1 MSTSHL
7 RLIATVAVIAAA
19 ALTGVVT
26 GLLGATGEETLAI
39 PLAAAGF
46 AGALISGGVV
56 VGLVGGRLHPVTTP
70 AAAAAP
76 VAPAT
81 DSAALAAIDQL
92 NTERRTL
99 IDTCIYV
106 RDRATSQA
114 ISDKIGTGLT
124 QAGVA
129 TVSPVGERFD
139 PTRHEAGGTTP
150 TGDPSHDGLIAA
162 VETVGYAD
170 RTAVL
175 RNPIVTVYR
184 NGGA

>member
-26 GLLGATGEETLAI
+26 GLLGATGTSTLAI
-39 PLAAAGF
+39 PVAAAGF
-46 AGALISGGVV
+46 GGALIAGAVV
-56 VGLVGGRLHPVTTP
+56 VGLLGGRLKPLAAP

-76 VAPAT
+76 APAP

-114 ISDKIGTGLT
+114 ISDKIGAGLT

-150 TGDPSHDGLIAA
+150 AADASHDGLIAA

>member
-19 ALTGVVT
+19 ALTGAVT
-26 GLLGATGEETLAI
+26 GLLGATDSSFAI
-39 PLAAAGF
+39 PVAGAGF
-46 AGALISGGVV
+46 GGALVAGAVV
-56 VGLVGGRLHPVTTP
+56 VGLLGGRLHPPAAIVEQP
-70 AAAAAP
+70 AAA
-76 VAPAT
+76 PAGP
-81 DSAALAAIDQL
+81 DPSALAAIDQL

-99 IDTCIYV
+99 VDTCIYV

-114 ISDKIGTGLT
+114 ISDKIGTGLN

-150 TGDPSHDGLIAA
+150 AADAAHDGLIAA

>member
-19 ALTGVVT
+19 ALTGAVT
-26 GLLGATGEETLAI
+26 GLLGATGTATFAT
-39 PLAAAGF
+39 PAAAAGF
-46 AGALISGGVV
+46 VGALISGGVV
-56 VGLVGGRLHPVTTP
+56 VGLLGGRLQPLT
-70 AAAAAP
+70 AAAP
-76 VAPAT
+76 AVAPAAPAA
-81 DSAALAAIDQL
+81 DPAALAAIDQL

-99 IDTCIYV
+99 VDTCIYV

-124 QAGVA
+124 QAGIA
-129 TVSPVGERFD
+129 TMSPVGERFD

-150 TGDPSHDGLIAA
+150 ATDPSHDGLIAA

>member
-19 ALTGVVT
+19 ALTGAVT
-26 GLLGATGEETLAI
+26 GLLGATESSFAV
-39 PLAAAGF
+39 PVAAAGF
-46 AGALISGGVV
+46 GGALIAGIVV
-56 VGLVGGRLHPVTTP
+56 VGLLGGRLQPPV
-70 AAAAAP
+70 A
-76 VAPAT
+76 VAPAAEQAAPAP
-81 DSAALAAIDQL
+81 DPNALAAIDQL

-114 ISDKIGTGLT
+114 ISDKIGSGLT

-150 TGDPSHDGLIAA
+150 AADAAHDGLIAA

-184 NGGA
+184 NGGS